1 MGKCID
7 VFFKDSKL
15 IDPKVYTND
24 HWIALFIVFIMKIK
38 FKQWW
43 STIPP
48 ISTKPTIPS
57 HIQSFYIKD
66 TMTYVLNVDHKC
78 KMATIT
84 GHRLAEDSVWKCSS
98 LNQPKYLKGNLELFM
113 YNAWSY
119 RNEWLCVA
127 WKPKMILHNHRNLL
141 LIFFLNWSIWMQIC
155 WRKYCCY
162 RPRSMFLINK

>member
-1 MGKCID
+1 MIHN
-7 VFFKDSKL
+7 S
-15 IDPKVYTND
+15 TNINQTNN
-24 HWIALFIVFIMKIK
+24 HL
-38 FKQWW
+38 
-43 STIPP
+43 THP
-48 ISTKPTIPS
+48 IILHKE
-57 HIQSFYIKD
+57 